1 MNLLERFSP
10 VNNRVLVQKL
20 ETASQTP
27 GGLFI
32 PDTGKDLPQ
41 QGKVIAVSDPFPF
54 PLKAGDTVMFGKY
67 AGLELPL
74 DHVDYL
80 MLEDIEILG
89 VLRSE

>member
-1 MNLLERFSP
+1 MNLLERFRP
-10 VNNRVLVQKL
+10 VNNRVLVEKI

-41 QGKVIAVSDPFPF
+41 QGKVIAVSTPFPF
-54 PLKAGDTVMFGKY
+54 DLTVGDTVMFGKY

-74 DHVDYL
+74 DHKDYL

-89 VLRSE
+89 VLKN